1 MLAKIGFGDYDRG
14 CRAGMIRDRL
24 RQLDKATEAD
34 MLAIQLDDRAVFL
47 ERWRKLFL
55 DVLSPEAIARD
66 ARRAELKALL
76 ENWSGRAS
84 IDSAAYRFVWEIRLR
99 IVRAVLSPLTARCRA
114 ADPGFRLAALECEA
128 PTWAL
133 VTGRPAHLLDP
144 AYADWDSLL
153 LAMIDATLAEASAQ
167 GGPLRERT
175 WGKKNVTNIQ
185 HPMSMASPLVGPM
198 ARPEHGRRA
207 VARRQQG
214 HAQDPGAR
222 PTAPRS
228 GWSSRPA
235 AKPKA
240 TSTCPAARAA
250 IPCRPITVTGTR
262 PGRTASRRPSCPGPA
277 VNRLCSCPETF
288 DEPHSHH
295 AGRIRPRS

>member
-24 RQLDKATEAD
+24 RQLEKATEAD

-55 DVLSPEAIARD
+55 DVLTPEAIVRD

-76 ENWSGRAS
+76 ESWSGHAS
-84 IDSAAYRFVWEIRLR
+84 IDSAAYRLVWEIRLR

-114 ADPGFRLAALECEA
+114 ADPAFRLAALECEA

-144 AYADWDSLL
+144 AYADWDALL
-153 LAMIDATLAEASAQ
+153 LAMVDATLAEASAQ

-175 WGKKNVTNIQ
+175 WGKKNVADIR
-185 HPMSMASPLVGPM
+185 HPMSMASPLLGRLLGLNMPAEPLPGGNKDMPRIQGPTYGASERM
-198 ARPEHGRRA
+198 
-207 VARRQQG
+207 VVT
-214 HAQDPGAR
+214 PGAR
-222 PTAPRS
+222 TRLLPHALRPERPPPLAPL
-228 GWSSRPA
+228 P
-235 AKPKA
+235 
-240 TSTCPAARAA
+240 
-250 IPCRPITVTGTR
+250 
-262 PGRTASRRPSCPGPA
+262 
-277 VNRLCSCPETF
+277 
-288 DEPHSHH
+288 
-295 AGRIRPRS
+295 